1 MSRSMHAWAPPSEY
15 PICASEMDGGA
26 ADGDDLLSLRARPR
40 ATHAWVLDTETTGRQ
55 HTARIVEVA
64 IVRVDLTTGE
74 TSHGRA
80 TLVHPGCPIPRDV
93 IAVHGITD
101 AMVRGAP
108 TADKVL
114 PRLFDVLVKG
124 AEANEPMVIH
134 NAAFDLAIL
143 RNDAKRVRVA
153 LPNRVR
159 VYDSLRASRALRK
172 VKGHA
177 LGVVAERYGVTVEGA
192 HRAWADVLTLAGV
205 LPHLLREPL
214 AEARC
219 VTECFPM
226 EGML

>member
-1 MSRSMHAWAPPSEY
+1 MSASKEAWLAAPEY
-15 PICASEMDGGA
+15 PICAAQMDA
-26 ADGDDLLSLRARPR
+26 TDADDLLGLRVRQR
-40 ATHAWVLDTETTGRQ
+40 CTHAWVLDTETTGRH

-64 IVRVDLTTGE
+64 IVRVDLSTGE
-74 TSHGRA
+74 TSDGRCA
-80 TLVHPGCPIPRDV
+80 LVHPGCPIPQDV

-101 AMVRGAP
+101 AMVAKAP
-108 TADKVL
+108 RAEVVL
-114 PRLFDVLVKG
+114 PKLFAVLVRG
-124 AEANEPMVIH
+124 AEANEPLVIH
-134 NAAFDLAIL
+134 NASYDLNIL
-143 RNDAKRVRVA
+143 RNEARRVRVG

-177 LGVVAERYGVTVEGA
+177 LGAVAERYGVVVEGA

-205 LPHLLREPL
+205 LPHLLREP
-214 AEARC
+214 AAKARC

>member
-1 MSRSMHAWAPPSEY
+1 MHAWAPPSEY
-15 PICASEMDGGA
+15 PICASDMDQNP
-26 ADGDDLLSLRARPR
+26 ADADDLLSLRVRAR

-74 TSHGRA
+74 TSQGRA

-108 TADKVL
+108 TVDKVL

-124 AEANEPMVIH
+124 AEANEPLVIH
-134 NAAFDLAIL
+134 NASFDLNII

-153 LPNRVR
+153 LPNKVR

-177 LGVVAERYGVTVEGA
+177 LGVVAERYGVVVEGA
-192 HRAWADVLTLAGV
+192 HRAWADVLMLAAV
-205 LPHLLREPL
+205 LPHLLREPA

>member
-1 MSRSMHAWAPPSEY
+1 MHAWAPPSEY
-15 PICASEMDGGA
+15 PICASDMDA
-26 ADGDDLLSLRARPR
+26 PADGDDLRALRVRPR
-40 ATHAWVLDTETTGRQ
+40 ATHAWVLDTETTGR
-55 HTARIVEVA
+55 HATARMVEVA
-64 IVRVDLTTGE
+64 IVRVDLSTGE
-74 TSHGRA
+74 TSQGRA

-101 AMVRGAP
+101 AMVRNAP
-108 TADKVL
+108 TAAQVL
-114 PRLFDVLVKG
+114 PKLFDVLVRG
-124 AEANEPMVIH
+124 ADAGEPLVIH
-134 NAAFDLAIL
+134 NAAFDLEIL
-143 RNDAKRVRVA
+143 RSDAKRVRVP

-177 LGVVAERYGVTVEGA
+177 LGVVAERYGVVVEGA

-205 LPHLLREPL
+205 LPHLLREPA

-226 EGML
+226 QGVL

>member
-1 MSRSMHAWAPPSEY
+1 MSRSKDAWQPAPYY
-15 PICASEMDGGA
+15 PTCAVDCDTPASA
-26 ADGDDLLSLRARPR
+26 DDLLSLRVHPR
-40 ATHAWVLDTETTGRQ
+40 ATHAWVLDTETTGR
-55 HTARIVEVA
+55 HTTARMVEVA
-64 IVRVDLTTGE
+64 IVRVDLSTGE
-74 TSHGRA
+74 TSQGRA

-114 PRLFDVLVKG
+114 PKLFDVLVRG
-124 AEANEPMVIH
+124 AEANEPLVIH
-134 NAAFDLAIL
+134 NASFDLDIL
-143 RNDAKRVRVA
+143 RSDAKRVRVA

-159 VYDSLRASRALRK
+159 VYDSMRASRALHK
-172 VKGHA
+172 AKGHA
-177 LGVVAERYGVTVEGA
+177 LGVVAERYGVVVEGA

-226 EGML
+226 QGVL